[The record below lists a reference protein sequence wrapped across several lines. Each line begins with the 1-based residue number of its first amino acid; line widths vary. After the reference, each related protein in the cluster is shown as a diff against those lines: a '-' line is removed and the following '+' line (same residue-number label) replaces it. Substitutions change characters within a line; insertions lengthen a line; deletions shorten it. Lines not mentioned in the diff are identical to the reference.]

1 MASYTVIA
9 DVGNAIV
16 ELLREHMVPEVI
28 LNPEAIGLCNPEDK
42 GDFLLG
48 VYLYDVRPSE
58 MYRNSSRVAYGI
70 SQQKYPSTY
79 WTLNYMITA
88 YSNGDVKLKATE
100 EQKILGRAMQVLAD
114 YSRLDPE
121 TLKPVEAKTGT
132 VIQLEFLSMSA
143 DDKMKIWSVPNK
155 AYRLSFYL
163 TAGPVELGSAKTM
176 EVKRVVDVD
185 FAVQE

>member
-1 MASYTVIA
+1 MAGYTAIA

-42 GDFLLG
+42 SDLLLG
-48 VYLYDVRPSE
+48 LHLYDVRPSE
-58 MYRNSSRVAYGI
+58 VYRNSGRRPAGI

-88 YSNGDVKLKATE
+88 YSNGEVRVKAAE

-121 TLKPVEAKTGT
+121 TLKPVEQNNGDL
-132 VIQLEFLSMSA
+132 IQLEFLSMPP
-143 DDKMKIWSVPNK
+143 DDKMKLWNVPNK

-163 TAGPVELGSAKTM
+163 SAGPVELGSAKTL